1 MYTVHD
7 LLIIRRDVENEYRRL
22 MQRFSDLSVQMPLPD
37 EEVAH
42 AAQLE
47 DLRKHIEDRLHVI
60 EVTCDLIRRTA
71 PAEAAEYDAL

>member
-7 LLIIRRDVENEYRRL
+7 LLIVRRDVECEYRRL
-22 MQRFSDLSVQMPLPD
+22 MQTFADLSLQLPLPD
-37 EEVAH
+37 EEAAH

-47 DLRKHIEDRLHVI
+47 DLHRQIEDRLHVI

-71 PAEAAEYDAL
+71 PAAAAECDTL